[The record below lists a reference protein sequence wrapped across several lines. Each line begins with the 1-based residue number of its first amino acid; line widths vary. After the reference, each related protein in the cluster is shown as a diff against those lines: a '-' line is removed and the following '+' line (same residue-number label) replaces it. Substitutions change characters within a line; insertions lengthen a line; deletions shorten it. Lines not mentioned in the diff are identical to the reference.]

1 MNICNWAEIEPIR
14 CPVCKNSYE
23 YPMIRPSALPLATLL
38 LMAVLTPAQAQSAR
52 VLGDF
57 RDWSSYAA
65 DDGSGTVCFAMTKP
79 KTTEPTPDGYGEA
92 YLYITNRPSEDVAN
106 EFNVVAGYTFQ
117 TGSMAVASV
126 GGQDFSLFTQND
138 AAWLDDAGQS
148 ANLAAAIRAG
158 STVVITGTS
167 AAGTEIVQTYSLSGA
182 TAAQQAIGAE
192 C

>member
-1 MNICNWAEIEPIR
+1 
-14 CPVCKNSYE
+14 
-23 YPMIRPSALPLATLL
+23 MIRISPLPLTLFLVLSGL
-38 LMAVLTPAQAQSAR
+38 LPAQAQSAR

-65 DDGSGTVCFAMTKP
+65 DDGSGTLCFAMSKP
-79 KTTEPTPDGYGEA
+79 KSTEPTPDGYAEG
-92 YLYITNRPSEDVAN
+92 YLYITNRPGEDVVN

-117 TGSMAVASV
+117 TGSMATANV
-126 GGQDFSLFTQND
+126 GGQDFALFTQND
-138 AAWLDDAGQS
+138 AAWLDDSAQA

-158 STVVITGTS
+158 STVTITGTS
-167 AAGTEIVQTYSLSGA
+167 ATGTIIVQSYSLSGA

>member
-1 MNICNWAEIEPIR
+1 
-14 CPVCKNSYE
+14 
-23 YPMIRPSALPLATLL
+23 MIRISALSVALLATFAGLGP
-38 LMAVLTPAQAQSAR
+38 VLAQSAR

-65 DDGSGTVCFAMTKP
+65 DDGSGTVCFAMTRP
-79 KTTEPTPDGYGEA
+79 KSTEPTPDGYGEA
-92 YLYITNRPSEDVAN
+92 YLYVTNRPGEDVVN
-106 EFNVVAGYTFQ
+106 EFNLVSGYTFQ

-126 GGQDFSLFTQND
+126 GGQDFALFTQND
-138 AAWLDDAGQS
+138 AAWLDDSAQA

-158 STVVITGTS
+158 STVTVTGTAS
-167 AAGTEIVQTYSLSGA
+167 NGTEIVQSFSLSGA

>member
-1 MNICNWAEIEPIR
+1 
-14 CPVCKNSYE
+14 
-23 YPMIRPSALPLATLL
+23 MIRISALPLASLL
-38 LMAVLTPAQAQSAR
+38 ILAALAPAQAQSAR

-79 KTTEPTPDGYGEA
+79 KTTEPTPDGYGQA
-92 YLYITNRPSEDVAN
+92 YLYITNRPGEDVVA

-117 TGSMAVASV
+117 TGSTATASV
-126 GGQDFSLFTQND
+126 GGQEFALFTQND
-138 AAWLDDAGQS
+138 AAWLDDSAQA

-158 STVVITGTS
+158 SSISITGTS
-167 AAGTEIVQTYSLSGA
+167 ATGSRIVQSYSLSGA

>member
-1 MNICNWAEIEPIR
+1 MTRIP
-14 CPVCKNSYE
+14 
-23 YPMIRPSALPLATLL
+23 ALSLALLTTL
-38 LMAVLTPAQAQSAR
+38 AAIVPAWAQSAR

-57 RDWSSYAA
+57 RDWSSFAA
-65 DDGSGTVCFAMTKP
+65 DDGSGTVCFAMTRP
-79 KTTEPTPDGYGEA
+79 KSTEPTPNGYGEA
-92 YLYITNRPSEDVAN
+92 YLYITNRPGEDVVN

-126 GGQDFSLFTQND
+126 GGQDFALFTQND
-138 AAWLDDAGQS
+138 AAWLDDSAQG

-158 STVVITGTS
+158 STVTITGTA
-167 AAGTEIVQTYSLSGA
+167 AAGMEVVQSYSLSGA

>member
-1 MNICNWAEIEPIR
+1 
-14 CPVCKNSYE
+14 
-23 YPMIRPSALPLATLL
+23 MIRISALPLASLL
-38 LMAVLTPAQAQSAR
+38 ILAALAPAQAQSAR

-79 KTTEPTPDGYGEA
+79 KTTEPTPDGYGQA
-92 YLYITNRPSEDVAN
+92 YLYITNRPGEDVVN

-117 TGSMAVASV
+117 TGSTATASV
-126 GGQDFSLFTQND
+126 GGQDFALFTQND
-138 AAWLDDAGQS
+138 AAWLDDSAQA

-158 STVVITGTS
+158 SSISITGTS
-167 AAGTEIVQTYSLSGA
+167 ATGSRIVQSYSLSGA

>member
-1 MNICNWAEIEPIR
+1 
-14 CPVCKNSYE
+14 
-23 YPMIRPSALPLATLL
+23 MIRISALAAFAVALATILP
-38 LMAVLTPAQAQSAR
+38 VQAQSAR

-65 DDGSGTVCFAMTKP
+65 DDGTGTICFAMTRP
-79 KTTEPTPDGYGEA
+79 KSSEPAAEVTGEA
-92 YLYITNRPSEDVAN
+92 YVYVTNRPAEDVVT

-117 TGSMAVASV
+117 TGSTASVAV
-126 GGQDFSLFTQND
+126 GGQSFPLFTQGD
-138 AAWLDDAGQS
+138 AAWLDDSAQA

-158 STVVITGTS
+158 STLVVTGT
-167 AAGTEIVQTYSLSGA
+167 AANGNQVTQSYSLSGA

>member
-1 MNICNWAEIEPIR
+1 
-14 CPVCKNSYE
+14 
-23 YPMIRPSALPLATLL
+23 MIRIPALSLALLSTL
-38 LMAVLTPAQAQSAR
+38 AAIVPAWAQSAR

-65 DDGSGTVCFAMTKP
+65 DDGSGTVCFAMTRP
-79 KTTEPTPDGYGEA
+79 KTTEPTPEGYGQA
-92 YLYITNRPSEDVAN
+92 YLYVTNRPGEDVVN

-126 GGQDFSLFTQND
+126 GGQDFALFTQND
-138 AAWLDDAGQS
+138 AAWLDDSTQS

-158 STVVITGTS
+158 STVTITGTT
-167 AAGTEIVQTYSLSGA
+167 AAGMEVVQSYSLSGA

>member
-1 MNICNWAEIEPIR
+1 MTRISALTFALLTTLTA
-14 CPVCKNSYE
+14 V
-23 YPMIRPSALPLATLL
+23 PSAW
-38 LMAVLTPAQAQSAR
+38 AQSAR

-65 DDGSGTVCFAMTKP
+65 DDGSGTVCFAMTRP
-79 KTTEPTPDGYGEA
+79 KTTEPTPEGYGEA
-92 YLYITNRPSEDVAN
+92 YLYVTNRPGEDVVN

-126 GGQDFSLFTQND
+126 GGQDFALFTQND
-138 AAWLDDAGQS
+138 AAWLDDSAQS

-158 STVVITGTS
+158 STVTITGTS
-167 AAGTEIVQTYSLSGA
+167 ASGTEIVQSYSLSGA

>member
-1 MNICNWAEIEPIR
+1 
-14 CPVCKNSYE
+14 
-23 YPMIRPSALPLATLL
+23 MIRISALPSALLL
-38 LMAVLTPAQAQSAR
+38 LLAALAPAQAQSAR

-57 RDWSSYAA
+57 RDWSSFAA
-65 DDGSGTVCFAMTKP
+65 DDGGGTVCFAMTRP
-79 KTTEPTPDGYGEA
+79 KSTQPTPDGYGDA
-92 YLYITNRPSEDVAN
+92 YLYITNRPGEDVVS

-126 GGQDFSLFTQND
+126 GGRDFPLFTQND
-138 AAWLDDAGQS
+138 AAWLDDSAQS

-158 STVVITGTS
+158 STVTITGTS
-167 AAGTEIVQTYSLSGA
+167 ATGTEIVQTYSLSGA

>member
-1 MNICNWAEIEPIR
+1 
-14 CPVCKNSYE
+14 
-23 YPMIRPSALPLATLL
+23 MIRISALPLASLL
-38 LMAVLTPAQAQSAR
+38 ILAALVPAQAQSAR

-79 KTTEPTPDGYGEA
+79 KTTEPTPEGYAEA
-92 YLYITNRPSEDVAN
+92 YLYITNRPGEDVAN
-106 EFNVVAGYTFQ
+106 EFNVVAGYIFQ

-126 GGQDFSLFTQND
+126 GGQDFPLFTQND
-138 AAWLDDAGQS
+138 AAWLDDSAQS

-158 STVVITGTS
+158 STVTVTGTS

>member
-1 MNICNWAEIEPIR
+1 MVKDLMTR
-14 CPVCKNSYE
+14 F
-23 YPMIRPSALPLATLL
+23 SALSLAL
-38 LMAVLTPAQAQSAR
+38 VLSAATFGTAQAQSAR

-65 DDGSGTVCFAMTKP
+65 DDGGGTVCFAMTRP
-79 KTTEPTPDGYGEA
+79 KTTEPTPDGYGDA
-92 YLYITNRPSEDVAN
+92 YLYITNRPGEDVAS

-126 GGQDFSLFTQND
+126 GGQDFPLFTQND
-138 AAWLDDAGQS
+138 AAWLDDAAQS

-158 STVVITGTS
+158 STVTVTGTS
-167 AAGTEIVQTYSLSGA
+167 ASGTEIVQTFSLSGA

>member
-1 MNICNWAEIEPIR
+1 MTRFA
-14 CPVCKNSYE
+14 
-23 YPMIRPSALPLATLL
+23 ALPLASLL
-38 LMAVLTPAQAQSAR
+38 LLAALTPAQAQSAR

-65 DDGSGTVCFAMTKP
+65 DDGGGTVCFAMTRP
-79 KTTEPTPDGYGEA
+79 KTTEPTPEGFGDA
-92 YLYITNRPSEDVAN
+92 YLYITNRPGEDVVN

-126 GGQDFSLFTQND
+126 GGQEFALFTQND
-138 AAWLDDAGQS
+138 AAWLDDAAQ
-148 ANLAAAIRAG
+148 ATNLAAAIRAG
-158 STVVITGTS
+158 STVVVTGTS

>member
-1 MNICNWAEIEPIR
+1 
-14 CPVCKNSYE
+14 
-23 YPMIRPSALPLATLL
+23 MIRIPALSLALLTTLA
-38 LMAVLTPAQAQSAR
+38 AVLPATAQSAR

-65 DDGSGTVCFAMTKP
+65 DDGSGTVCFAMTRP
-79 KTTEPTPDGYGEA
+79 KSTQPTPEGYGEA
-92 YLYITNRPSEDVAN
+92 YLYVTNRPGEDVAN

-126 GGQDFSLFTQND
+126 GGQDFPLFTQND
-138 AAWLDDAGQS
+138 AAWLDDSGQS
-148 ANLAAAIRAG
+148 ANLAAALRAG
-158 STVVITGTS
+158 STVTITGTS
-167 AAGTEIVQTYSLSGA
+167 ANGTEIVQSYSLSGA